1 MQETNFIE
9 RVAIELEAAGI
20 LVGGADEETRRVGE
34 AVMALARTHAGSGLG
49 PITSGVSADLFWK
62 LANGMVLTPL
72 DDSESDWIDSPSG
85 WVHRRCPDL
94 RRAED
99 GSAWYSRAVV
109 FREPDGSTWA
119 GEAWLDPERT
129 NRVRSEMRVPGFPFT
144 PKTFVF
150 DVETRQVGDNLVESF
165 VAHPMLFDK
174 TVSAMYH

>member
-1 MQETNFIE
+1 MQDHDFVSRATL
-9 RVAIELEAAGI
+9 ELEAAGI
-20 LVGGADEETRRVGE
+20 LADGADEGTRMVGE
-34 AVMALARTHAGSGLG
+34 AVMALARTHAASNLG
-49 PITSGVSADLFWK
+49 PIISTVSADLFWK

-72 DDSESDWIDSPSG
+72 EDTDTDWVETPSG
-85 WVHRRCPDL
+85 LRHRRCPDL

-99 GSAWYSRAVV
+99 GSVWYSRAVV